1 MQNVFTPFC
10 TFVLSACK
18 NILFGGTMSKKD
30 YDYVVEMMKE
40 YHSDDG
46 IKKRC
51 IIDYDAIA
59 EGLCIA
65 TRSEKKPVSFDV
77 KAQFRRAYER
87 YVSRRLSEIKEPLAI
102 IMFQGIY
109 NPIIPRNRP
118 RSGMVYIE
126 DNLRQVLRNLP
137 KLPNGEK
144 YAFPALKILREEDG
158 SDAFIFPR

>member
-1 MQNVFTPFC
+1 
-10 TFVLSACK
+10 
-18 NILFGGTMSKKD
+18 MSKKD

-87 YVSRRLSEIKEPLAI
+87 YVSRRLREINDPLAI
-102 IMFQGIY
+102 IMFQGTYEPVIL
-109 NPIIPRNRP
+109 RNRP
-118 RSGMVYIE
+118 RNGMSYIE
-126 DNLRQVLRNLP
+126 DNLRQVIKGLP
-137 KLPNGEK
+137 KLSRGEH
-144 YAFPALKILREEDG
+144 YVFPALKIIRAEDG
-158 SDAFIFPR
+158 SDAFIL